1 MQVHIGQEFRTWMAK
16 EYPNILLLFVPP
28 NCTGKLQ
35 PQDVCVQRPFKA
47 GLAAAFKK
55 YQVTQFLLAEKEPDT
70 VAGREAK
77 VALTDFRM
85 SRIKPLTPAWIY
97 AGWLSVAQ
105 RPEMVREGWRK
116 CMLGDAWE
124 GNSQDEAVKAMSD
137 PAHHLFP
144 LFPKGDPSSLPE
156 EVDGGVGEP
165 EQEAIRATAVDFELD
180 SNEEAHIQ
188 SCVILSSVVPEQA
201 EQLPVEPTP
210 ADARK
215 RASTS
220 DFMLAFRQPQ
230 KTMKKGK
237 R

>member
-1 MQVHIGQEFRTWMAK
+1 MQVHIGQEFRTWMAN

-47 GLAAAFKK
+47 GLAAAFRN

-77 VALTDFRM
+77 VALTDFRL
-85 SRIKPLTPAWIY
+85 SKIKPLTPAWIY

-124 GNSQDEAVKAMSD
+124 EHSQLEAVKAMSD
-137 PAHHLFP
+137 ATHKFCP
-144 LFPKGDPSSLPE
+144 LFPKGDPSSVPQE
-156 EVDGGVGEP
+156 AEGGVGEP
-165 EQEAIRATAVDFELD
+165 EREGICDTAIEIELD
-180 SNEEAHIQ
+180 ADEEEHIN
-188 SCVILSSVVPEQA
+188 SCVLLSVLVPEQA

-210 ADARK
+210 APARK
-215 RASTS
+215 RASAS
-220 DFMLAFRQPQ
+220 DFMSAFRQPQ
-230 KTMKKGK
+230 KGMKKGK